1 VTEQQLRRM
10 AKRRLAILRH
20 AEEITGNVSLTCRYY
35 GISRQ
40 VFYKWRRRYD
50 QHGLDGLR
58 DRSHRPQ
65 VSPNATRTEVV
76 GKIIYLR
83 QHYHFGPAKIAMY
96 LKRYHE
102 VQISPSGV
110 WRILKRLQLN
120 RLPASQRHKR
130 HDRRWKRYEKPLP
143 GHRVQIDVKFIQPLP
158 GAAKAKKYYQFTAI
172 DDCTRLRVLRIY
184 PKLNQQTAIQFLDY
198 VLERL
203 PFRVEVIQ
211 TDNGPEFGASFHWH
225 VLDKG
230 AGHVYIKPRTPRLNG
245 KVERS
250 HRIDAEEFYR
260 MLEGVVI
267 DDAQV
272 FNDKLQEWEDFY
284 NYHRPHGGLDGQTPY
299 ERLKQRT
306 QTRP

>member
-1 VTEQQLRRM
+1 
-10 AKRRLAILRH
+10 
-20 AEEITGNVSLTCRYY
+20 
-35 GISRQ
+35 
-40 VFYKWRRRYD
+40 
-50 QHGLDGLR
+50 
-58 DRSHRPQ
+58 
-65 VSPNATRTEVV
+65 
-76 GKIIYLR
+76 
-83 QHYHFGPAKIAMY
+83 
-96 LKRYHE
+96 
-102 VQISPSGV
+102 
-110 WRILKRLQLN
+110 
-120 RLPASQRHKR
+120 
-130 HDRRWKRYEKPLP
+130 
-143 GHRVQIDVKFIQPLP
+143 
-158 GAAKAKKYYQFTAI
+158 
-172 DDCTRLRVLRIY
+172 
-184 PKLNQQTAIQFLDY
+184 

-211 TDNGPEFGASFHWH
+211 TDNGVEFGSSFHWH

-230 AGHVYIKPRTPRLNG
+230 IGHDYIKPRTPRLNG

-306 QTRP
+306 QTRV

>member
-1 VTEQQLRRM
+1 MTEQQLLRM

-40 VFYKWRRRYD
+40 VFYK
-50 QHGLDGLR
+50 
-58 DRSHRPQ
+58 
-65 VSPNATRTEVV
+65 
-76 GKIIYLR
+76 
-83 QHYHFGPAKIAMY
+83 
-96 LKRYHE
+96 
-102 VQISPSGV
+102 
-110 WRILKRLQLN
+110 
-120 RLPASQRHKR
+120 
-130 HDRRWKRYEKPLP
+130 
-143 GHRVQIDVKFIQPLP
+143 
-158 GAAKAKKYYQFTAI
+158 
-172 DDCTRLRVLRIY
+172 
-184 PKLNQQTAIQFLDY
+184 
-198 VLERL
+198 
-203 PFRVEVIQ
+203 Q
-211 TDNGPEFGASFHWH
+211 TDNGVEFGASFHWH

-230 AGHVYIKPRTPRLNG
+230 IGHDYIKPRTPRLNG